1 MRSSR
6 YPLCI
11 DPQQQALMWIK
22 RREGSNLKVLS
33 FYDKDYLK
41 QLEMA
46 IIYGLPVLFQDVDDY
61 IDPSIDN
68 VLEKNIQ
75 SKFLNCR
82 VTVQWIQ
89 VTSISI
95 NS

>member
-22 RREGSNLKVLS
+22 KREGSNLKVLS

-46 IIYGLPVLFQDVDDY
+46 IVYGFPVLFQDVDDY

-75 SKFLNCR
+75 SEFDKADPSVPVFTFA
-82 VTVQWIQ
+82 TVH
-89 VTSISI
+89 
-95 NS
+95 

>member
-22 RREGSNLKVLS
+22 KREGANLKVLS

-75 SKFLNCR
+75 SEFRYKNFL
-82 VTVQWIQ
+82 
-89 VTSISI
+89 TSSV
-95 NS
+95 

>member
-1 MRSSR
+1 
-6 YPLCI
+6 
-11 DPQQQALMWIK
+11 MWIK
-22 RREGSNLKVLS
+22 KREGSNLKVLS

-46 IIYGLPVLFQDVDDY
+46 IIYGFPVLFQDVDDY

-75 SKFLNCR
+75 SEFLER
-82 VTVQWIQ
+82 GVTVC
-89 VTSISI
+89 VTHSTFALF